1 MPETR
6 ESLVRQYAQT
16 KDPELREKLVVLYKS
31 LVDHISRK
39 LAYNIYDLDDV
50 IQVGHLGLLR
60 ALDHFD
66 PSYKADFSTF
76 AIPNI
81 VGEIRHYFRD
91 KRQVVKIPRK
101 LQENNSKIK
110 RYLKEHQQDAVQP
123 TIAIIAQELE
133 LTEEE
138 VLEAMEAGRS
148 FTVVSL
154 DTPTYSDGDS
164 RSGQG
169 ASETLVD
176 SLGGDHQEDTYI
188 NRVTLQGILETLTG
202 RERDIIHLRFY
213 QGLSQREIAV
223 ALGLSQMHISRL
235 LDHILIK
242 LRKQM
247 TK

>member
-1 MPETR
+1 LPETR

-16 KDPELREKLVVLYKS
+16 KDPELREKLVLLYKS

-39 LAYNIYDLDDV
+39 LAYNIDDLDDV
-50 IQVGHLGLLR
+50 VQVGHLGLLR

-91 KRQVVKIPRK
+91 KRHVVKIPRK
-101 LQENNSKIK
+101 LQETNSKIK
-110 RYLKEHQQDAVQP
+110 KYLKEHQQDPIQP
-123 TIAIIAQELE
+123 TIAIIAKELE

-148 FTVVSL
+148 FSVVSL

-164 RSGQG
+164 KSSQG
-169 ASETLVD
+169 TSETLVD

-188 NRVTLQGILETLTG
+188 NRVTLQGVMETLSE
-202 RERDIIHLRFY
+202 REREIIHLRFY
-213 QGLSQREIAV
+213 QGLPQREIADV
-223 ALGLSQMHISRL
+223 LGLSQMHISRL
-235 LDHILIK
+235 LNHILLK

-247 TK
+247 TR